1 MNQYQQR
8 GSRHRGTIVLL
19 LFAALMIVALPAM
32 AAKGGNGG
40 GGKGHGGGGG
50 SGGTTSCTQSAP
62 RASIDNSWAWA
73 SPGSWGTP
81 GQTLTF
87 AIDVFNND
95 VGCGSTSFTI
105 DLSAPD
111 GFAVSIPTNTI
122 TLASA
127 STGYVWAHVT
137 SPASAPDGNYLLT
150 SSVQRAGASAVPS
163 GTSYYKVYSS
173 DTVAPKIYWE
183 NPTDGG
189 AVSGSPVYVGFT
201 SNDDHAVKRVD
212 VSLDGVAVAST
223 VCDNISSDCQ
233 VSYAWSTRGVSG
245 QHTAIFKST
254 DWMGN
259 VTSETVTFTV
269 N

>member
-1 MNQYQQR
+1 MTQSAR
-8 GSRHRGTIVLL
+8 GGSQHHGLKVFVLL
-19 LFAALMIVALPAM
+19 CALMIIALPAM

-40 GGKGHGGGGG
+40 KGHGGGGSGG
-50 SGGTTSCTQSAP
+50 SGGTSCTQSAP
-62 RASIDNSWAWA
+62 RTSIDNTWAWG

-81 GQTLTF
+81 GQKLTY

-95 VGCGSTSFTI
+95 VGCGSTSFTV
-105 DLSAPD
+105 DVSAPD
-111 GFAVSIPTNTI
+111 GFTVSIPTNTI

-127 STGYVWAHVT
+127 STGYLWAQVT
-137 SPASAPDGNYLLT
+137 SPGSAADGNYQLT
-150 SSVQRAGASAVPS
+150 SSIQRAGGSAVAS

-173 DTVAPKIYWE
+173 DNVVPKIFWE

-201 SNDDHAVKRVD
+201 SSDDHAVKRVD
-212 VSLDGVAVAST
+212 VSVDGVAKAST
-223 VCDNISSDCQ
+223 VCDNIASDCQ

-245 QHTAIFKST
+245 QHTATFKST

-259 VTSETVTFTV
+259 VASETVTFTV